1 MLIVIS
7 AIIIGIGLWI
17 MVPLWGLEPLNLSPL
32 PPEVLEPIRR
42 QLGIAHRVLDVLM
55 AQVGLQG
62 SRIMALIGKGESTG
76 VPQHVRMSLEAQL
89 SSHQRALQ
97 AEQSPLSWRASPAP
111 T

>member
-1 MLIVIS
+1 
-7 AIIIGIGLWI
+7 
-17 MVPLWGLEPLNLSPL
+17 
-32 PPEVLEPIRR
+32 
-42 QLGIAHRVLDVLM
+42 VLDVLM

-97 AEQSPLSWRASPAP
+97 AEQSPLS
-111 T
+111 